1 MTNDIKRMDIK
12 EFREK
17 GFLHE
22 VNRQVLHP
30 VGLAMEIIIDG
41 ETGEECLGGV
51 WDYREDPE
59 GIFYGNAT
67 INESKMDYVTDLKNS
82 KRVARFLYARENDFV
97 LNKDSFQLPKGD

>member
-1 MTNDIKRMDIK
+1 MTNDIKRMNIK

-30 VGLAMEIIIDG
+30 VGLAMEIIIDD
-41 ETGEECLGGV
+41 ETGEETLGGI

-59 GIFYGNAT
+59 GMFYDNST
-67 INESKMDYVTDLKNS
+67 INKTKINYVVDLKNS
-82 KRVARFLYARENDFV
+82 KRVARLLFAREHDFV
-97 LNKDSFQLPKGD
+97 LDKDSFQLPKAD